1 MPPGWCG
8 VTHAAP
14 AGKVDFM
21 AGISAGLV
29 TAAEVNQQPSQGG
42 TSLDSPATWATIW
55 FVVATVYLLGI
66 YYGMISV
73 RSSA

>member
-1 MPPGWCG
+1 MPPGWLDR
-8 VTHAAP
+8 THYSP
-14 AGKVDFM
+14 HGRVEHM

-29 TAAEVNQQPSQGG
+29 TAAEVNQQPATGG
-42 TSLDSPATWATIW
+42 SSLDSPSTWATIW
-55 FVVATVYLLGI
+55 FVAATLYLLGI